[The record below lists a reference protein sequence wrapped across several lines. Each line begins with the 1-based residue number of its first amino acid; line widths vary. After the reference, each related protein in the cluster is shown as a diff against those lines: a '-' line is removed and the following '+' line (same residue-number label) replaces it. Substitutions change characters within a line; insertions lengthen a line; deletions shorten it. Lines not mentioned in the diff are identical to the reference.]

1 MHLNRVILVDDEVF
15 TRKGLLKLVDWTA
28 CGFEIV
34 EEADNGEDALEIIER
49 LQPDVVITD
58 IRMPVL
64 DGLELIR
71 RVKSQGTANPYFMI
85 VSGYDEFNYAKQAVR
100 FGVHDFILKP
110 IDEAELSDALVR
122 LSKRLA
128 EEREARYRTNQLLS
142 ESLMESLIMGEVD
155 SVLLREWESRLQL
168 QSSERLYYVFVE
180 LNDHDFIRP
189 RVEDKSDGEALKT
202 QVELALREVIG
213 TDHPL
218 YLHEHRN
225 RIGVI
230 VPERMISSMD
240 GHLQAFAVQVQRL
253 LSGEQRRVLLY
264 FSKPVQ
270 GLDEMQQA
278 YASAK
283 EALQYKYVYDECG
296 IVLFEDTIKLE
307 LHYIGLEES
316 LYTKLLEQIEELQF
330 EELEQTI
337 HDLFRTF
344 QSKLYA
350 PEAVKTAINQ
360 CVLGVVRVLNRMG
373 GQQDHLASLEAM
385 MIWHDHNLSLREL
398 KRLFT
403 TFAVESAHY
412 IAQLRREQQKGG
424 IGQIRAYIETHF
436 HHNISLKSIAAKF
449 YMNPV
454 YLGQLFK
461 KTYGIYFNDF
471 LLQLR
476 VSEAKR
482 LLRQTD
488 LRIYEIAGHVGFA
501 NPDYF
506 VTQFEKMERSTPT
519 EYRTRLLNETGLTQA
534 GTRNNADE
542 TNEINA
548 TNETNKTNEINKTNE
563 TNESINANNVANDH
577 QAGNANGTIDSNMAG
592 FMWKGQHDEA

>member
-1 MHLNRVILVDDEVF
+1 MQLNRAILVDDEVF

-71 RVKSQGTANPYFMI
+71 QVKSQGTANPYFMI

-110 IDEAELSDALVR
+110 VDEAELSDALVR
-122 LSKRLA
+122 LSTRLA
-128 EEREARYRTNQLLS
+128 EEREARHRTNQLLS
-142 ESLMESLIMGEVD
+142 GSLMESLIMGEAD
-155 SVLLREWESRLQL
+155 SGLLREWESRLQL

-180 LNDHDFIRP
+180 MNDHDFIRP
-189 RVEDKSDGEALKT
+189 TVEDKSAGEALKAE
-202 QVELALREVIG
+202 VELACREIIG
-213 TDHPL
+213 TDYPL

-230 VPERMISSMD
+230 MPERMLMSID
-240 GHLQAFAVQVQRL
+240 GHLQAFASQVQRL
-253 LSGEQRRVLLY
+253 LSGEKRRVLLY
-264 FSKPVQ
+264 FSKPVL

-296 IVLFEDTIKLE
+296 IVVFEDATKLE
-307 LHYIGLEES
+307 LHYMGLEES
-316 LYTKLLEQIEELQF
+316 LYTKLLEQIEELHF
-330 EELEQTI
+330 EQLEQTI
-337 HDLFRTF
+337 HELFRSF

-350 PEAVKTAINQ
+350 PEAVKTAISQ

-373 GQQDHLASLEAM
+373 GQQDQLASLEAM

-403 TFAVESAHY
+403 AFAVESAHY

-436 HHNISLKSIAAKF
+436 HHIISLKSIAAKF

-461 KTYGIYFNDF
+461 KTYGVYFNDF

-488 LRIYEIAGHVGFA
+488 LRIYEIAGRVGFA

-519 EYRTRLLNETGLTQA
+519 EYRTRLLNEAGSGQTGTMD
-534 GTRNNADE
+534 NADE
-542 TNEINA
+542 TDEVNNVNKA
-548 TNETNKTNEINKTNE
+548 NNTNDTNDTNK
-563 TNESINANNVANDH
+563 SSNANDVV
-577 QAGNANGTIDSNMAG
+577 DSNPASTLQ
-592 FMWKGQHDEA
+592 KGQQDEA

>member
-1 MHLNRVILVDDEVF
+1 MHLNRAILVDDEVF

-122 LSKRLA
+122 LSTRLA
-128 EEREARYRTNQLLS
+128 EEREARHRTNQLLS
-142 ESLMESLIMGEVD
+142 GSLMESLIMGEAD
-155 SVLLREWESRLQL
+155 SGLLREWESRLQL

-180 LNDHDFIRP
+180 MNDHDFIRP
-189 RVEDKSDGEALKT
+189 TVEDKSAGEALKAE
-202 QVELALREVIG
+202 VELACREIIG

-230 VPERMISSMD
+230 VPERMLMSID
-240 GHLQAFAVQVQRL
+240 GHLQAFASQVQRL
-253 LSGEQRRVLLY
+253 LSREKRRLLLY
-264 FSKPVQ
+264 FSKPVL
-270 GLDEMQQA
+270 GLDEIQQA

-296 IVLFEDTIKLE
+296 IVVFEDATKLE
-307 LHYIGLEES
+307 LHYMGLEES
-316 LYTKLLEQIEELQF
+316 LYTKLLEQIEELHF
-330 EELEQTI
+330 EQLEQTI
-337 HDLFRTF
+337 HELFRSF

-373 GQQDHLASLEAM
+373 GQQDQLASLEAM

-403 TFAVESAHY
+403 AFAVESAHY

-436 HHNISLKSIAAKF
+436 HHIISLKSIAAKF

-461 KTYGIYFNDF
+461 KTYGVYFNDF

-488 LRIYEIAGHVGFA
+488 LRIYEIAGRVGFA

-519 EYRTRLLNETGLTQA
+519 EYRTRLLNEA
-534 GTRNNADE
+534 GSGQIGTMDHADE
-542 TNEINA
+542 TDEVNNVNN
-548 TNETNKTNEINKTNE
+548 TNNTNNTNK
-563 TNESINANNVANDH
+563 SSNANDVV
-577 QAGNANGTIDSNMAG
+577 DSNPASTLQ
-592 FMWKGQHDEA
+592 KGQHDEA